1 MGPFF
6 APPAIRLPVGSEPR
20 INVLIVG
27 REVVGMTGTSETG
40 TAALGGE
47 VVGGRYRLQE
57 ILGSGGMGRVWL
69 AEDEL
74 LRRPVAVKE
83 MLGPAADRVDVQL
96 RTVRVNAINV
106 RLTIAAAFRR
116 ENNPLAVI

>member
-1 MGPFF
+1 MGACFTRT
-6 APPAIRLPVGSEPR
+6 AIRWPDRSEAR
-20 INVLIVG
+20 IDGFIVG

-47 VVGGRYRLQE
+47 VVAGRYRLLE

-83 MLGPAADRVDVQL
+83 MQIGRASCRERV
-96 RTVRVNAINV
+96 
-106 RLTIAAAFRR
+106 
-116 ENNPLAVI
+116 